1 MPDSG
6 SVVFVVDDDA
16 SVRDAIHTLLKSV
29 GLHAEVFG
37 TTEDFLNA
45 RRPEIPS
52 CLILDVRLPG
62 TTGLEFQEELAKLSI
77 LIPIIFITAHGDIP
91 MTSRAMKAGAV
102 EFLTKPFQKQE
113 LLTAIHQA
121 IDRDRVRRDEEA
133 QLSSLRSRFEKLT
146 SREREVME
154 LVVSGMLNKQVAG
167 QLGVSEVTVK
177 IHRGH
182 VMQKM
187 EADSLAELVRMVEM
201 VKPRSPNKPRL

>member
-201 VKPRSPNKPRL
+201 LKPRSPNKPRL